1 MVSYH
6 IWKSLAESDVG
17 QVVGVSMLR
26 SAFFFPNMLED
37 DMEHMQKM
45 IEIKNVGVY
54 GFSHD
59 ASLIQEMQ
67 ISPNTAV
74 VDGYEILA
82 PAMDTEKATH
92 WLTCLVRDKGA
103 HLVTE
108 DIESDLLIIEDT
120 LRSRFNADAIIN
132 CSGLASRMLAADE
145 MCYPL
150 RGGLL
155 RYINDGTAF
164 PELQHALAVSE
175 DADPEG
181 EIIFIVPRNDK
192 ILIVDGF
199 AEPDQWDL
207 DHSVEPDI
215 VRRVQERAV
224 DFLATLKDA
233 QLDLGYPFAQGLR
246 PARKGNVRLERR
258 RGMGSRRLCIVMDME
273 GRGGFLA
280 LDVRWRWRRS
290 WRA

>member
-132 CSGLASRMLAADE
+132 CSGLASRMLAA
-145 MCYPL
+145 
-150 RGGLL
+150 
-155 RYINDGTAF
+155 F